1 MGGERSERARQENQA
16 LIDELERK
24 KRARSMAVPTDD
36 GKVKARLRELGEP
49 ITLFGERVR
58 QDEVLTL
65 IITAN
70 DILCQAPDRRDRLR
84 YVLSQIAAAR
94 GGDMSDIESESEES
108 AEEVSSIVVSGW
120 SPY

>member
-58 QDEVLTL
+58 QDEALTL